1 MSDAL
6 GYYRL
11 LEVCEDAD
19 VAVIKSSYRDL
30 AKFWHPDRNTA
41 PEAMEKFQK
50 LSEAWEVLENEER
63 RQQYD
68 LLSLVYNASNY
79 PDLENIRPYVD
90 GNSDIRALNLHMVRG
105 WLWKYKSKTVLGTY
119 AYKSAL
125 WARCKNAALNWLLG
139 WWHPQAFI
147 KNIQALS
154 ADWRQPI
161 SETES
166 LRILVHNV
174 VAYQQ
179 LKQPQLAVACAVN
192 ALAYADKH
200 GQNLLQNFIQRQN
213 LRVAKPKVWNLLG
226 LKAVQLVV
234 PLMLALAALL
244 PAGSGYVTESELWS
258 WFGKKQEIN
267 YYQEVNFGA
276 KGRSVDDVVV
286 GKILNIPVD
295 KNDISKL
302 YHLKSSALI
311 MYAPGDDFDVLKELP
326 AKTTVRL
333 TGRSPDGVWSR
344 IMIDNGEMGFVR
356 TDVLSQGIGAE
367 IPYGSQIFQK

>member
-1 MSDAL
+1 M
-6 GYYRL
+6 
-11 LEVCEDAD
+11 
-19 VAVIKSSYRDL
+19 
-30 AKFWHPDRNTA
+30 
-41 PEAMEKFQK
+41 
-50 LSEAWEVLENEER
+50 
-63 RQQYD
+63 
-68 LLSLVYNASNY
+68 
-79 PDLENIRPYVD
+79 
-90 GNSDIRALNLHMVRG
+90 
-105 WLWKYKSKTVLGTY
+105 
-119 AYKSAL
+119 
-125 WARCKNAALNWLLG
+125 
-139 WWHPQAFI
+139 
-147 KNIQALS
+147 S

-161 SETES
+161 SEAES

-200 GQNLLQNFIQRQN
+200 GQDLLQNFIQWQN

-234 PLMLALAALL
+234 PLVLALAALL